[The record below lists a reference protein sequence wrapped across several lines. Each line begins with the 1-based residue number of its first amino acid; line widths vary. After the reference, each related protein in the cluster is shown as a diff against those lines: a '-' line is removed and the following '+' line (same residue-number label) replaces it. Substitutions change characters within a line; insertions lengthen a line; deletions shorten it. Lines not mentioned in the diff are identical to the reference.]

1 MSTEKI
7 LSNLRFAD
15 DVALLNETTKQME
28 KHMNNLNSESMKVG
42 LKIHKGKT
50 KYMTNHADSE
60 DILIDQQKIEKVTEF
75 KYLGQTTHLK
85 DTTKEEI
92 YARIRAA
99 WSCFG
104 KNKEI
109 LQDNQL
115 PISLKKQVMDQCILP
130 TMTYGCQTWS
140 LNKQMTNKLRTA
152 QRAMERKMLDLK
164 LKDKIPCAEIR
175 KRTKII
181 DIIEYTLKQKW
192 KWASHIAR
200 LKDNRWTRRCTEWQ
214 PRRGKRSR
222 GRPSRRWQDDIT
234 EKEGTTWIRKATD
247 RRRWKTLMEG
257 YILQWMDKAWMRW
270 DEKDSH
276 ISSTLA
282 DATHF
287 YCPLSIFKPPVYQ
300 LVCRTYVSG
309 KHMWLRTHTLSLSLS
324 FCVYVAGYV
333 CIRVR
338 PRQRVWSVWT
348 VAGLSLICFGSDF
361 FFSGNSPI
369 LSQFDFCGYWCWSV
383 IRINNLIK

>member
-1 MSTEKI
+1 MTIVVPCFNSYSHASSHLHLSSVPYFTPMSVVCFSFFLTAVMEEVFKKAEI
-7 LSNLRFAD
+7 SEGVNVDGENLSNLRFAD
-15 DVALLNETTKQME
+15 DVALLNETSKQME

-50 KYMTNHADSE
+50 KYMTNYADNE
-60 DILIDQQKIEKVTEF
+60 DILIGQQKIEKVTEF

-92 YARIRAA
+92 YARIRAG

-109 LQDNQL
+109 LQDKQL

-181 DIIEYTLKQKW
+181 DIIEHTLKQKW
-192 KWASHIAR
+192 KWAGHIAR

-234 EKEGTTWIRKATD
+234 EKEGTTWIRKVIFYSRQT
-247 RRRWKTLMEG
+247 KMEDIDG
-257 YILQWMDKAWMRW
+257 GLHPAVDGQSLDEMR
-270 DEKDSH
+270 
-276 ISSTLA
+276 
-282 DATHF
+282 
-287 YCPLSIFKPPVYQ
+287 
-300 LVCRTYVSG
+300 
-309 KHMWLRTHTLSLSLS
+309 
-324 FCVYVAGYV
+324 
-333 CIRVR
+333 
-338 PRQRVWSVWT
+338 
-348 VAGLSLICFGSDF
+348 
-361 FFSGNSPI
+361 
-369 LSQFDFCGYWCWSV
+369 
-383 IRINNLIK
+383 